1 MQRGGLRASRGGG
14 LAGVRSPWLRTGAV
28 HLWNSDTP
36 GRQLQR
42 CEVSPSCLC
51 TQCKTALALSHTHT
65 VQITSTCTHL
75 CARERV
81 SAIACSS
88 KGEEHDIPSAGE
100 QMFVASLH
108 MILTS
113 AIQPESFWKG
123 LCSFPPFPCCYEG
136 ATHGSELGLPHH
148 SKKVVDSSPSAFL
161 CGLCMFSPCQRG
173 FPPVS

>member
-1 MQRGGLRASRGGG
+1 MQVSAPPGYGQVQCTCGTRILLDASCSAVKFLHRAF
-14 LAGVRSPWLRTGAV
+14 AHNVKP
-28 HLWNSDTP
+28 
-36 GRQLQR
+36 
-42 CEVSPSCLC
+42 PS
-51 TQCKTALALSHTHT
+51 LSHTHTHT

-81 SAIACSS
+81 CAIACSS

-123 LCSFPPFPCCYEG
+123 LCSFPPFPCCFEG
-136 ATHGSELGLPHH
+136 AISESVLLPSGSELGLPHH